1 MSDVSIRRE
10 PPLTQVESLEDAD
23 ALSSPAEPKM
33 RADARRNRELLLEAT
48 VERFA
53 ADGADA
59 PLEAIARQAGVGI
72 GTLYRHFPT
81 RDALVEAAYRNE
93 VTRLEDSATDLLA
106 ELPPDQALAEW
117 LDRYVSYATAKRGL
131 GSALRSIAAAKADLY
146 PQTRQ
151 RLQAAVATLLAA
163 GQQSGALRSDVD
175 AEDVFRAVS
184 GVWTIPEGPD
194 FAERARRL
202 LGLLMDGLRRS

>member
-1 MSDVSIRRE
+1 MRRYPPFVSETSIRRE
-10 PPLTQVESLEDAD
+10 PPLSEEAG
-23 ALSSPAEPKM
+23 EPKL
-33 RADARRNRELLLEAT
+33 RADARRNRERLLEAT

-53 ADGADA
+53 ADGAGV
-59 PLEAIARQAGVGI
+59 PLDAIARQAGVGI
-72 GTLYRHFPT
+72 GTLYRRFPT

-93 VTRLEDSATDLLA
+93 VTRLADSATELLG
-106 ELPPDQALAEW
+106 ELPADAALAEW

-131 GSALRSIAAAKADLY
+131 GSALRGIAAANADLY

-151 RLQAAVATLLAA
+151 RLQAAVATLLVA
-163 GQQSGALRSDVD
+163 GQEAGTLRSDVD

-184 GVWTIPEGPD
+184 GVWSIPEGPD
-194 FAERARRL
+194 FTERARRL

>member
-1 MSDVSIRRE
+1 MARSISIRRE
-10 PPLTQVESLEDAD
+10 PPLTEGEAVSE
-23 ALSSPAEPKM
+23 EPKL
-33 RADARRNRELLLEAT
+33 RADARRNRELLLEAA
-48 VERFA
+48 VERMA
-53 ADGADA
+53 TDGAEV

-93 VTRLEDSATDLLA
+93 VARLEDSAAELLA
-106 ELPPDQALAEW
+106 ELPADGALEEW

-163 GQQSGALRSDVD
+163 GQEAGTLRTDVD

-202 LGLLMDGLRRS
+202 LGLLMDGLRTPQSSRS

>member
-1 MSDVSIRRE
+1 MSEVSIRRD
-10 PPLTQVESLEDAD
+10 PPLTSGDVA
-23 ALSSPAEPKM
+23 AEPKM

-53 ADGADA
+53 AEGAEV

-93 VTRLEDSATDLLA
+93 VARLEDSATELLA
-106 ELPPDQALAEW
+106 AQPAEAALAEW
-117 LDRYVSYATAKRGL
+117 LDRYVAYATAKRGL

-151 RLQAAVATLLAA
+151 RLQAAVASLLAA
-163 GQQSGALRSDVD
+163 GQEAGTLRADVD

-184 GVWTIPEGPD
+184 NVWTIPEGPD

-202 LGLLMDGLRRS
+202 LRLLMDGLRAQSSRS